1 LNKKVS
7 NNTNRSKSTPKI
19 KENDSN
25 YLVQSKDILNQ
36 QTLVLNKMEEI
47 AKQLT
52 SPKPISMHE
61 NEEDKDKIIESNIR
75 LKLGLKL
82 ENARLKKERD
92 ALSMKNEQLLFLENK
107 LNGFKLT
114 FSDQATELMEHLKI
128 INPRYIKNY
137 SLLK

>member
-1 LNKKVS
+1 
-7 NNTNRSKSTPKI
+7 
-19 KENDSN
+19 
-25 YLVQSKDILNQ
+25 
-36 QTLVLNKMEEI
+36 MEEI

-114 FSDQATELMEHLKI
+114 FSDQATELMEQLKI
-128 INPRYIKNY
+128 VNPRYIKNY